1 MEENVMNEKKNT
13 LMIAAFAK
21 ATVIMLLLGLFAPVL
36 AYAATPPE
44 QYKTVQEQYQISQE
58 RVRDAQ
64 QSYQDSKEKFLDA
77 KACLED
83 SRTSGTIFDL
93 KNATRVFLLHTID
106 YIIIRLEAMEDSAI
120 KAEGSGFAQ
129 FEISDNIGVYID
141 QLEELKDDVEAAET
155 REEFQA
161 IFNEIRDIWQHANLE
176 SRYFILGTANNR
188 VDSFLERG
196 ESISDRIKAEI
207 ERLADAGVDTTELE
221 RLQDEYNYALK
232 DVENSYNKA
241 TQLFDEHNG
250 FDDNGVFDDA
260 EDAREFLDEA
270 SGFMGETQQQL
281 RDGNSVLREI
291 FSELK
296 EHRPGSADL
305 SGTGKLIASGDGKAT
320 MSGDM
325 EAKIS
330 ARGGILTITDYDGN
344 AEVDVTGYG
353 TKEDIG
359 DGVVRYSGFDGTA
372 GISGSSVTVVIL
384 GDDIELTL
392 EGTGSAVLRGYG
404 TYDVEKDGR
413 HISSN
418 DWAPPH
424 AEDMNQNQAG
434 DMNQDQ
440 AGDMN
445 QDQAGDMNQDQA
457 GDMNQNQAGDMNQDR
472 TGDMNQDQPGDMNQ
486 GRTGDMNQDQ
496 TPDENSAV
504 GTGGS

>member
-1 MEENVMNEKKNT
+1 MNEKKNT
-13 LMIAAFAK
+13 LMIVAFAK
-21 ATVIMLLLGLFAPVL
+21 ATVIMLLLGLFAPAL
-36 AYAATPPE
+36 AYADTPHE
-44 QYKTVQEQYQISQE
+44 QYQAFKEQYQISQE

-77 KACLED
+77 KAHLED
-83 SRTSGTIFDL
+83 SRTSGTIFGL

-106 YIIIRLEAMEDSAI
+106 YIIIRLEVMEDCAI
-120 KAEGSGFAQ
+120 KAEGSGFAP
-129 FEISDNIGVYID
+129 FIASDNTKDYID
-141 QLEELKDDVEAAET
+141 QLEGMKDDVEAAET

-188 VDSFLERG
+188 VDSFLKRG

-221 RLQDEYNYALK
+221 RLQYEYNDALK

-250 FDDNGVFDDA
+250 FDDSGVFEDA
-260 EDAREFLDEA
+260 EDAGGFLDEA
-270 SGFMGETQQQL
+270 SGLMGETQQQL
-281 RDGNSVLREI
+281 KDGNSVLREI

-296 EHRPGSADL
+296 EHRHGSADL

-353 TKEDIG
+353 TKEYIG
-359 DGVVRYSGFDGTA
+359 DGIVRYSGFDGTA
-372 GISGSSVTVVIL
+372 GISGSSVTVEIL
-384 GDDIELTL
+384 GDDIELTA
-392 EGTGSAVLRGYG
+392 EGIGSVILRGYG
-404 TYDVEKDGR
+404 TYDVEKDGC
-413 HISSN
+413 HTSSN

-424 AEDMNQNQAG
+424 AEDMNQNHAGDMNQDQAGDMNPDQAG

-457 GDMNQNQAGDMNQDR
+457 GDMD
-472 TGDMNQDQPGDMNQ
+472 
-486 GRTGDMNQDQ
+486 QDQ

-504 GTGGS
+504 DTGGS